1 LRAGTRRAE
10 EVVMRVLQSYV
21 AGEWRTPSGEGV
33 EVHDATTGEPVARV
47 GSEGVDVGA
56 ALRHGREVG
65 GPALRRLT
73 FGQRAGILKALG
85 AFLTEHKEDLYGLST
100 AAGATRADAW
110 LDIEGGTG
118 VLAVYASKGRKELPD
133 ATFLRDGDPEVLAK
147 DGSFLGLHLL
157 VPREGV
163 AVLINAFNFPVWGM
177 LEKVAPALLAGVPVL
192 VKPATPT
199 AYVAEA
205 AVRLMVESGA
215 LPEGAL
221 QLVCGSLGD
230 AFDHLTGQD
239 SVFFTGSAATATKLR
254 SHPVVLGQSVRFTAE
269 ADSLNASVLGPAA
282 TPGTAEFDLYV
293 KEVAREMTTKAGQR
307 CTAIRRALVP
317 AGLVD
322 DVVSALADRL
332 AKVVVGDPRREEV
345 RMGPLVSLDQRDEVE
360 RAVAALAEGAEVAIG
375 GSDGKFEPLG
385 AEGGRGA
392 FLAPTVLVA
401 RDAASGAVH
410 DVEPFGPVCTVL
422 PYGGVDEAIDLAR
435 LGKGSLVVSVFTPDA
450 AEAGRLA
457 LGLGAHHGRV
467 LLVDERCGKSQTGHG
482 SPMPH
487 LVHGGPGR
495 AGGGEE
501 LGGIRSVHHHLQRV
515 AVQGSPDTLS
525 ALTGTLLPGATR
537 REGGPHPFTKR
548 YEDLAIGDT
557 LVTGSRA
564 ITVEDIERFADL
576 TGDHFYAHTDDEAAA
591 KSPIFG
597 GRVAH
602 GYFVIAAAAGLFVW
616 PDPGPVLANYGID
629 RLRFTTPVK
638 PGDEIHV
645 VFTCKEKAPPRRGA
659 GYGEVRWDTQVINQ
673 DGTVVA
679 AYDVLT
685 MVATNEGASK

>member
-1 LRAGTRRAE
+1 
-10 EVVMRVLQSYV
+10 MRVLQSYV
-21 AGEWRTPSGEGV
+21 GGQWQTPAGEGAQVP
-33 EVHDATTGEPVARV
+33 DATTGEPVARV
-47 GSEGVDVGA
+47 GSDGIDVPG
-56 ALRHGREVG
+56 ALRYAREVG

-85 AFLTEHKEDLYGLST
+85 GYLGEHKEELYALST
-100 AAGATRADAW
+100 AAGATRPDGW
-110 LDIEGGTG
+110 LDVEGGTG

-133 ATFLRDGDPEVLAK
+133 ATFLRDGEPEVLAK

-205 AVRLMVESGA
+205 AVRLMVDSGA
-215 LPEGAL
+215 LPEGAV
-221 QLVCGSLGD
+221 QLVCGSLSS

-239 SVFFTGSAATATKLR
+239 SVFFTGSADTANKLR
-254 SHPVVLGQSVRFTAE
+254 SHPVVLSQSVRFTAE

-282 TPGTAEFDLYV
+282 VPGTAEFDLYV
-293 KEVAREMTTKAGQR
+293 REVTREMTTKAGQR

-317 AGLVD
+317 SGLVD
-322 DVVSALADRL
+322 DVVAALADRL

-345 RMGPLVSLDQRDEVE
+345 RMGPLVSLDQRAEVE
-360 RAVAALAEGAEVAIG
+360 RAVSALADGAEVAVG
-375 GSDGKFEPLG
+375 GPDGKFEPL
-385 AEGGRGA
+385 AEGDRGA

-401 RDAASGAVH
+401 REAAAAVH
-410 DVEPFGPVCTVL
+410 EVEPFGPVCTVL
-422 PYGGVDEAIDLAR
+422 PYNGVDEAIDLAR

-450 AEAGRLA
+450 GEAARLT
-457 LGLGAHHGRV
+457 LGLAAHHGRV
-467 LLVDERCGKSQTGHG
+467 LVVDERCGKTQTGHG

-515 AVQGSPDTLS
+515 ALQGSPDALS
-525 ALTGTLLPGATR
+525 SITGTFLPGATR
-537 REGGPHPFTKR
+537 REGGSHPFTK
-548 YEDLAIGDT
+548 YFEDLAPGDT
-557 LVTGSRA
+557 LVTGSRRV
-564 ITVEDIERFADL
+564 TVEDIERFADL

-591 KSPIFG
+591 KSPIFK

-629 RLRFTTPVK
+629 RLRFTIPVK

-645 VFTCKEKAPPRRGA
+645 LFTCKEKSARRGA
-659 GYGEVRWDTQVINQ
+659 GYGEVRWDTQIVNQ

-685 MVATNEGASK
+685 MVATKEGPK

>member
-1 LRAGTRRAE
+1 
-10 EVVMRVLQSYV
+10 MRVLQSYV
-21 AGEWRTPSGEGV
+21 AGEWHTPSGAGV

-47 GSEGVDVGA
+47 GSDGVDVAA
-56 ALRHGREVG
+56 ALRYGREVG

-85 AFLTEHKEDLYGLST
+85 GYLSEHKEDLYTLST
-100 AAGATRADAW
+100 STGATRPDSW

-133 ATFLRDGDPEVLAK
+133 AAFLRDGDPEVLAK

-163 AVLINAFNFPVWGM
+163 AVLINAFNFPAWGM

-215 LPEGAL
+215 LPDGAL

-230 AFDHLTGQD
+230 GFDHLTGQD

-269 ADSLNASVLGPAA
+269 ADSLNASVLGTAA

-322 DVVSALADRL
+322 EVVSALGDRL
-332 AKVVVGDPRREEV
+332 AKVTLGDPRREEV
-345 RMGPLVSLDQRDEVE
+345 RMGPLVSLDQRGEVE
-360 RAVAALAEGAEVAIG
+360 RAVAALAAGAEVAVG
-375 GSDGKFEPLG
+375 GPDGKFELLG
-385 AEGGRGA
+385 ADADSGA
-392 FLAPTVLVA
+392 FLAPTVLLA
-401 RDAASGAVH
+401 RDPAASAVH

-422 PYGGVDEAIDLAR
+422 PYGGVDEAVDLAR

-457 LGLGAHHGRV
+457 MGLGAHHGRV
-467 LLVDERCGKSQTGHG
+467 LLVDERCGKTQTGHG

-501 LGGIRSVHHHLQRV
+501 LGGIRSVHHH
-515 AVQGSPDTLS
+515 
-525 ALTGTLLPGATR
+525 
-537 REGGPHPFTKR
+537 
-548 YEDLAIGDT
+548 
-557 LVTGSRA
+557 
-564 ITVEDIERFADL
+564 
-576 TGDHFYAHTDDEAAA
+576 
-591 KSPIFG
+591 
-597 GRVAH
+597 
-602 GYFVIAAAAGLFVW
+602 
-616 PDPGPVLANYGID
+616 
-629 RLRFTTPVK
+629 
-638 PGDEIHV
+638 
-645 VFTCKEKAPPRRGA
+645 
-659 GYGEVRWDTQVINQ
+659 
-673 DGTVVA
+673 
-679 AYDVLT
+679 
-685 MVATNEGASK
+685 

>member
-1 LRAGTRRAE
+1 
-10 EVVMRVLQSYV
+10 MRVLQSYV
-21 AGEWRTPSGEGV
+21 GGQWLTPSGDGV

-47 GSEGVDVGA
+47 GSDGVDVAA
-56 ALRHGREVG
+56 ALAYGREVG

-73 FGQRAGILKALG
+73 FGRRAGILKALG
-85 AFLTEHKEDLYGLST
+85 AYLGEQKEELYGLST
-100 AAGATRADAW
+100 AAGATRPDAW
-110 LDIEGGTG
+110 LDVEGGTG
-118 VLAVYASKGRKELPD
+118 VLMVYAGKGRKELPD
-133 ATFLRDGDPEVLAK
+133 ATFLRDGEPEVLAK

-205 AVRLMVESGA
+205 AVRLMADSGA
-215 LPEGAL
+215 LPDGAL

-239 SVFFTGSAATATKLR
+239 SVFFTGSAATAMKLR
-254 SHPVVLGQSVRFTAE
+254 SHPNVLARSVRFTAE

-317 AGLVD
+317 APLVD
-322 DVVSALADRL
+322 DVVAALADRL

-345 RMGPLVSLDQRDEVE
+345 RMGPLVSLDQRSEVE
-360 RAVAALAEGAEVAIG
+360 RAVAALAAGAEIAVG
-375 GSDGKFEPLG
+375 GPAAKFEPLG
-385 AEGGRGA
+385 ADADHGA

-401 RDAASGAVH
+401 REAGAGGAGAAVH

-422 PYGGVDEAIDLAR
+422 PYDGVDDAVDLAR
-435 LGKGSLVVSVFTPDA
+435 LGQGSLVVSVFTPDA

-457 LGLGAHHGRV
+457 LGLGPHHGRV
-467 LLVDERCGKSQTGHG
+467 LLVDERCGKTQTGHG

-501 LGGIRSVHHHLQRV
+501 LGGVRSVHHHLQRV

-537 REGGPHPFTKR
+537 HEGGPHPFTR
-548 YEDLAIGDT
+548 HFEDLALGDT
-557 LVTGSRA
+557 LVTEKRT
-564 ITVEDIERFADL
+564 ITVDDIERFADL
-576 TGDHFYAHTDDEAAA
+576 TGDHFYAHTDEEAAA
-591 KSPIFG
+591 KSPIFK

-616 PDPGPVLANYGID
+616 PEPGPVLANYGID
-629 RLRFTTPVK
+629 RLRFTTPVR

-645 VFTCKEKAPPRRGA
+645 VFTCKEKSPRPGA
-659 GYGEVRWDTQVINQ
+659 GYGEVRWDTQVVNQ
-673 DGTVVA
+673 EGTVVA

-685 MVATNEGASK
+685 MVATREAAQK

>member
-1 LRAGTRRAE
+1 
-10 EVVMRVLQSYV
+10 MRVLQSYV
-21 AGEWRTPSGEGV
+21 AGRWQAPTGDGV
-33 EVHDATTGEPVARV
+33 EVNDATTGEPVARV
-47 GSEGVDVGA
+47 GSGGIDVAA
-56 ALRHGREVG
+56 ALRYARETG
-65 GPALRRLT
+65 GPTLRKLT

-85 AFLTEHKEDLYGLST
+85 AYLGEHKEELYGLST
-100 AAGATRADAW
+100 ASGATRPDSW

-133 ATFLRDGDPEVLAK
+133 ATFLRDGEPEVLTK

-163 AVLINAFNFPVWGM
+163 AVLIDAFNFPVWGM

-205 AVRLMVESGA
+205 AVRLMIDSGA
-215 LPEGAL
+215 LPEGAV

-239 SVFFTGSAATATKLR
+239 SVFFTGSAGTATKLR
-254 SHPVVLGQSVRFTAE
+254 SHPNVLAQSVRFTAE

-282 TPGTAEFDLYV
+282 VPGTAEFDLYV

-345 RMGPLVSLDQRDEVE
+345 RMGPLVSREQRSEVE
-360 RAVAALAEGAEVAIG
+360 RALSALAEGAEIAVG
-375 GSDGKFEPLG
+375 GPDGKFEPLG
-385 AEGGRGA
+385 DEAGTGA
-392 FLAPTVLVA
+392 FLAPTVLLA
-401 RDAASGAVH
+401 RDAGASAAH

-422 PYGGVDEAIDLAR
+422 PYGGVDDAIDLAL
-435 LGKGSLVVSVFTPDA
+435 LGKGSLVVSVFTPDKE
-450 AEAGRLA
+450 EAGRLA

-467 LLVDERCGKSQTGHG
+467 LLVDERCGKTQTGHG

-525 ALTGTLLPGATR
+525 ALTGTFLPGATR
-537 REGGPHPFTKR
+537 SEGGPHPFTKHF
-548 YEDLAIGDT
+548 EDLAVGDALVSEKRTIT
-557 LVTGSRA
+557 LD
-564 ITVEDIERFADL
+564 DIDRFADL
-576 TGDHFYAHTDDEAAA
+576 TGDHFYAHTDEEAAA

-645 VFTCKEKAPPRRGA
+645 VFTCKEKVPRRGA
-659 GYGEVRWDTQVINQ
+659 GYGEVRWDTSVVNQ

-685 MVATNEGASK
+685 MVATKEAQS

>member
-1 LRAGTRRAE
+1 
-10 EVVMRVLQSYV
+10 MRVVQSYV
-21 AGEWRTPSGEGV
+21 GGEWHAPSGDGV

-47 GSEGVDVGA
+47 GSDGIDVAA
-56 ALRHGREVG
+56 ALTYGREVG

-85 AFLTEHKEDLYGLST
+85 GYLGEHKEELYGLST
-100 AAGATRADAW
+100 AAGATRPDAW
-110 LDIEGGTG
+110 LDIEGGAG
-118 VLAVYASKGRKELPD
+118 VLMVYASKGRKELPD
-133 ATFLRDGDPEVLAK
+133 APFLHDGEPEVLAK

-205 AVRLMVESGA
+205 AVRLMIDSGA
-215 LPEGAL
+215 LPDGAL
-221 QLVCGSLGD
+221 QLVCGSLGG

-254 SHPVVLGQSVRFTAE
+254 SHPAVLANSVRFTAE

-282 TPGTAEFDLYV
+282 TPGTADCDLYV

-317 AGLVD
+317 SGLVD
-322 DVVSALADRL
+322 DVVAALADRL
-332 AKVVVGDPRREEV
+332 TKVVVGDPRREEV
-345 RMGPLVSLDQRDEVE
+345 RMGPLVSLDQRGEVE
-360 RAVAALAEGAEVAIG
+360 RAVAALAGGAEIAVG
-375 GSDGKFEPLG
+375 GPGAKFEPLG
-385 AEGGRGA
+385 ADADHGA

-401 RDAASGAVH
+401 RDTGRAGAVH

-422 PYGGVDEAIDLAR
+422 PYGGVDEAVDLAR

-450 AEAGRLA
+450 AEARTLA
-457 LGLGAHHGRV
+457 LGLGPHHGRV
-467 LLVDERCGKSQTGHG
+467 LLVDERCGKTQTGHG

-525 ALTGTLLPGATR
+525 ALTGTFLPGATR
-537 REGGPHPFTKR
+537 REGGPHPFTKHFD
-548 YEDLAIGDT
+548 DLQVGDT
-557 LVTGSRA
+557 LVTESRT

-576 TGDHFYAHTDDEAAA
+576 TGDHFYAHTDEEAAA

-638 PGDEIHV
+638 PGDAIHV
-645 VFTCKEKAPPRRGA
+645 VFTCKEKAPRTGA
-659 GYGEVRWDTQVINQ
+659 GYGEVRWETQVVNQ
-673 DGTVVA
+673 EGTVVA

-685 MVATNEGASK
+685 MVATREGTQK

>member
-1 LRAGTRRAE
+1 
-10 EVVMRVLQSYV
+10 MRVLESYV
-21 AGEWRTPSGEGV
+21 AGQWQAPSGGGV

-47 GSEGVDVGA
+47 GSDGIDVGGA
-56 ALRHGREVG
+56 VAHARHVG

-85 AFLTEHKEDLYGLST
+85 GYLNEHKEELYALST
-100 AAGATRADAW
+100 ATGATRPDSW

-133 ATFLRDGDPEVLAK
+133 ATFLRDGEPEVLAK

-163 AVLINAFNFPVWGM
+163 AVLVNAFNFPVWGM

-205 AVRLMVESGA
+205 AVRLMVDSGA
-215 LPEGAL
+215 LPEGAV

-239 SVFFTGSAATATKLR
+239 SVYFTGSAATATKLR
-254 SHPVVLGQSVRFTAE
+254 SHPAVLAQSVRFTAE

-282 TPGTAEFDLYV
+282 VPGTAEFDLYV

-307 CTAIRRALVP
+307 CTAIRRAMVP
-317 AGLVD
+317 SGLVD

-345 RMGPLVSLDQRDEVE
+345 RMGPLVSLDQRTEVE
-360 RAVAALAEGAEVAIG
+360 RAVSALTDGAEVAVG
-375 GSDGKFEPLG
+375 GPDGKFEPLG
-385 AEGGRGA
+385 DEAGAGA

-401 RDAASGAVH
+401 RDPGLSAVH

-422 PYGGVDEAIDLAR
+422 PYGGVDDAVDLAR

-450 AEAGRLA
+450 GEAGRLA

-467 LLVDERCGKSQTGHG
+467 LLVDERCGKTQTGHG

-525 ALTGTLLPGATR
+525 ALTGTFLPGATR
-537 REGGPHPFTKR
+537 SEGGPHPFTKHF
-548 YEDLAIGDT
+548 EDLAVGDSLVSGKRTIT
-557 LVTGSRA
+557 L
-564 ITVEDIERFADL
+564 EDIDRFADL
-576 TGDHFYAHTDDEAAA
+576 TGDHFYAHTDEEAAA

-602 GYFVIAAAAGLFVW
+602 GYLVIAAAAGLFVW

-645 VFTCKEKAPPRRGA
+645 VFTCKEKAPRRGA
-659 GYGEVRWDTQVINQ
+659 GYGEVRWDTQVVNQ
-673 DGTVVA
+673 DGAVVA

-685 MVATNEGASK
+685 MVATKEPKK

>member
-1 LRAGTRRAE
+1 
-10 EVVMRVLQSYV
+10 MRVLESYV
-21 AGEWRTPSGEGV
+21 AGQWHTPSGEGV

-47 GSEGVDVGA
+47 GSDGIDVTA
-56 ALRHGREVG
+56 ALLHAREVG

-85 AFLTEHKEDLYGLST
+85 AHLSEHKEDLYALSVAT
-100 AAGATRADAW
+100 GATRSDSW

-133 ATFLRDGDPEVLAK
+133 APFLRDGDPEVLAK

-163 AVLINAFNFPVWGM
+163 AVLVNAFNFPVWGM

-205 AVRLMVESGA
+205 AVRLMVDSGA

-221 QLVCGSLGD
+221 QLVCGSLGS

-254 SHPVVLGQSVRFTAE
+254 SHPAVLAQSVRFTAE

-282 TPGTAEFDLYV
+282 VPGTAEFDLYV

-317 AGLVD
+317 SGLVD

-332 AKVVVGDPRREEV
+332 AKTVVGDPRREEV
-345 RMGPLVSLDQRDEVE
+345 RMGPLVSLDQRGEVE
-360 RAVAALAEGAEVAIG
+360 RALSTLSSGGEIVVGGPDEKFDPIGADA
-375 GSDGKFEPLG
+375 D
-385 AEGGRGA
+385 RGA
-392 FLAPTVLVA
+392 FLAPTLLVA
-401 RDAASGAVH
+401 RDAGASAAH

-422 PYGGVDEAIDLAR
+422 PYDGVDDAVDLAR

-450 AEAGRLA
+450 SEAGRLA

-467 LLVDERCGKSQTGHG
+467 LLVDERCGKTQTGHG

-501 LGGIRSVHHHLQRV
+501 LGGMRSVHHHLQRV

-525 ALTGTLLPGATR
+525 ALTGSFLPGATR
-537 REGGPHPFTKR
+537 QEGGPHPFTK
-548 YEDLAIGDT
+548 YFDDLAVGDA
-557 LVTGSRA
+557 LVTESRT
-564 ITVEDIERFADL
+564 ITVEDIDRFADL
-576 TGDHFYAHTDDEAAA
+576 TGDHFYAHTDEEAAA

-602 GYFVIAAAAGLFVW
+602 GYFVIAAAAGLFVS

-645 VFTCKEKAPPRRGA
+645 VFTCKEKSPRTGA
-659 GYGEVRWDTQVINQ
+659 GYGEVRWDTQVVNQ
-673 DGTVVA
+673 AGTVVA

-685 MVATNEGASK
+685 MVATKEGASQ